1 MSATLSADRQT
12 AAAILARLD
21 RLPATRHV
29 WKMVALLSLGGM
41 FEFYDLFLTGYI
53 VPGLVKAGMLTG
65 VAVGM
70 FSGPA
75 LFVAATF
82 FGLFIGT
89 FVFGFVADKYGRR
102 VIFTYSM
109 LFYCAAT
116 LIMAFQT
123 TGLGVCLWR
132 MIAGIGIGVE
142 LVTIDAYIAELVPKH
157 MRGRAFAFN
166 QFVQFC
172 VVPVVAFLSF
182 LLVPQSPLG
191 WDGWRWVVAIGG
203 IGALAVWFLRR
214 AIPESPRWL
223 LTHGRLAQAEV
234 ITAQIEAQVR
244 ADLGGAALP
253 APASHQV
260 DDLSA
265 RGSFSEIWQP
275 PYRTRTI
282 MLMVFQFFQT
292 FGFYGFAAWV
302 PTLIAKQVGINLGA
316 SLQYA
321 FIVACANPFG
331 PLLAMS
337 FADRIERK
345 WQLVGAAI
353 CIAVF
358 GVLFS
363 QQSSMP
369 LLILFGVLITLSNNV
384 MSYSFHSY
392 QSELFPTRVRARAV
406 GFTYA
411 FSRISTVFASF
422 IIGWFFAN
430 FNGTTGVFG
439 LIAFAMTMVVLSIGI
454 FGPRTR
460 NLELESISHRG
471 RGQALSDGGTLI
483 NGGTLTRRRPRRR
496 QGWPWSA
503 QMGPVKHHDRP
514 LK

>member
-1 MSATLSADRQT
+1 MSSTTGTASLGADREI
-12 AAAILARLD
+12 ASAILARLD
-21 RLPATRHV
+21 RLPASRHI
-29 WKMVALLSLGGM
+29 WTMVALLSLGGM
-41 FEFYDLFLTGYI
+41 FEFYDLFMTGYV
-53 VPGLVKAGMLTG
+53 VPGLVKAGMLSG
-65 VAVGM
+65 VAIGM

-89 FVFGFVADKYGRR
+89 FVFGFVADEYGRR
-102 VIFTYSM
+102 AIFTFSM
-109 LFYCAAT
+109 LAYCAAT
-116 LIMAFQT
+116 LIMAFQS
-123 TGLGVCLWR
+123 TGFGVCLWR

-142 LVTIDAYIAELVPKH
+142 LVTIDTYVAELVPKH

-166 QFVQFC
+166 QCVQFC
-172 VVPVVAFLSF
+172 VVPIVAFLSYM
-182 LLVPQSPLG
+182 LVPQAPLG
-191 WDGWRWVVAIGG
+191 IDGWRWVVAIGAL
-203 IGALAVWFLRR
+203 GALVVWFLRR

-223 LTHGRLAQAEV
+223 LNHGRLAEAEV
-234 ITAQIEAQVR
+234 VTAFIEARVL
-244 ADLGGAALP
+244 ADRNGVPLP
-253 APASHQV
+253 LASTHEV
-260 DDLSA
+260 EDLSA
-265 RGSFSEIWQP
+265 RGSFGEIWQP

-302 PTLIAKQVGINLGA
+302 PTLIAKQVGINLSG

-331 PLLAMS
+331 PLLAMT
-337 FADRIERK
+337 FADKCERK
-345 WQLVGAAI
+345 WQLVGSAV

-363 QQSSMP
+363 QQSTMP

-384 MSYSFHSY
+384 LSYSFHSY

-422 IIGWFFAN
+422 IIGFFFAN

-439 LIAFAMTMVVLSIGI
+439 LIAFAMLMVVLSIGI
-454 FGPRTR
+454 FGPRTS
-460 NLELESISHRG
+460 NLELEKISH
-471 RGQALSDGGTLI
+471 
-483 NGGTLTRRRPRRR
+483 
-496 QGWPWSA
+496 
-503 QMGPVKHHDRP
+503 
-514 LK
+514 